1 MDQFGQPR
9 ATEHYHD
16 RFRHTNDVMD
26 YLHPRHEARPVDVA
40 SSINPGREQQLMQEI
55 RHLNVAPARRLEM
68 IRNAPVP
75 SARKIDLLHEII
87 ASQQAGEGN

>member
-1 MDQFGQPR
+1 
-9 ATEHYHD
+9 
-16 RFRHTNDVMD
+16 MD

-87 ASQQAGEGN
+87 A